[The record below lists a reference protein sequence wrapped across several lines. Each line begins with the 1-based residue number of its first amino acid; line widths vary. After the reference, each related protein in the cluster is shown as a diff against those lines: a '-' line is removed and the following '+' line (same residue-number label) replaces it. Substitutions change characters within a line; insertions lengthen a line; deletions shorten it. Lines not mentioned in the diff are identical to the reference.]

1 MVVEGGW
8 VSIPLVSEYV
18 VGRPMD
24 QSLWLS
30 LSLLGEPST
39 IVLEV
44 GVDVGVVEGV
54 ELSGN

>member
-18 VGRPMD
+18 VGCPMD